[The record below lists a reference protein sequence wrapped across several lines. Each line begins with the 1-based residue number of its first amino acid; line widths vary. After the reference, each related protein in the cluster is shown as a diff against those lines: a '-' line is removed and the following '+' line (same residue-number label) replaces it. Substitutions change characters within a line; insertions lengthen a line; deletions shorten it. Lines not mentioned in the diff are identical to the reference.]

1 LQITAKAV
9 KYIKQNK
16 WLIEVPIGLSIRL
29 GCLPE
34 SPYKRYPIRL
44 PGNKYKINKAIK
56 EK

>member
-1 LQITAKAV
+1 MTAKAV